1 MSRHIQL
8 RVASSPPSPDVI
20 QINAGDTAAFSTLG
34 SVLEFGVPTTVS
46 RFKAGIAAWEHDPK
60 MGPLL
65 EAARKRQAA
74 QHAAGRQDMAAV
86 RMRKG
91 LSQRQLAAMVGVAE
105 LTISRWEAGQNEP
118 RLSDLRSLSKALGIT
133 VEELMQ
139 AHDATIARSAL
150 VKSKSRSLVQG

>member
-1 MSRHIQL
+1 
-8 RVASSPPSPDVI
+8 
-20 QINAGDTAAFSTLG
+20 
-34 SVLEFGVPTTVS
+34 
-46 RFKAGIAAWEHDPK
+46 
-60 MGPLL
+60 
-65 EAARKRQAA
+65 
-74 QHAAGRQDMAAV
+74 MAAV

-150 VKSKSRSLVQG
+150 VKLKSRSLVQG